1 MRAILALL
9 ALLFVATAVRAAEPQ
24 IHGFRIELDGDRV
37 LASLVLTD
45 AFNHRFRE
53 RVDSGLPTAI
63 LYRFE
68 LDLDRTHW
76 WDRELAANTLE
87 VEAIYD
93 AVGRTYT
100 VHFRLD
106 GKLIESRTVRDR
118 QALEMA
124 MTRVERVPVFTL
136 PEELGRKR
144 LLLKARA
151 DLGSRTLLAVIPGT
165 LSTDWRDSPKFRR
178 PNVPASSTPPP

>member
-1 MRAILALL
+1 MRATLALL
-9 ALLFVATAVRAAEPQ
+9 SLLFVATAARAADPR

-68 LDLDRTHW
+68 LDLDRKHW
-76 WDRELAANTLE
+76 WDRELAGNTLE
-87 VEAIYD
+87 VVATYD
-93 AVGRTYT
+93 AVERTYA
-100 VHFRLD
+100 VHLRLD

-118 QALEMA
+118 AALEAA
-124 MTRVERVPVFTL
+124 MTHVERVPVFTL

-151 DLGSRTLLAVIPGT
+151 EFGMRTILSVIPAT
-165 LSTDWRDSPKFRR
+165 LATDWQESPKFRR
-178 PNVPASSTPPP
+178 PYSPPPEAPPP